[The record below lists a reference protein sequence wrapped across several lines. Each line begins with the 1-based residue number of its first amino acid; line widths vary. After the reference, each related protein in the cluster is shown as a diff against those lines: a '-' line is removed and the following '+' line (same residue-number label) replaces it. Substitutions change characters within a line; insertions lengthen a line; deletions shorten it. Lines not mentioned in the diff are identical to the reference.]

1 MAKMGIMPKSPHAIR
16 SVKEWKRVDNT
27 NVVSIHDAFT
37 TRAFGESSLIFLQDY
52 HPLSKTL
59 TKALLTPT
67 LVVGGRF
74 QPKPPITEQV
84 LWGYISQ
91 IATALKLIHD
101 NNLEAR
107 CVDVVITLTDKN
119 WICLNVCSV
128 LDVVHLDNRSRN
140 CSKKTCCISAVPC
153 P

>member
-1 MAKMGIMPKSPHAIR
+1 MAKMGITPKSPHAIR
-16 SVKEWKRVDNT
+16 SVKEWKRVDNA
-27 NVVSIHDAFT
+27 NVVSIHETFT

-59 TKALLTPT
+59 LTPT
-67 LVVGGRF
+67 LVAGGRF
-74 QPKPPITEQV
+74 QPKPPITE
-84 LWGYISQ
+84 Q

-107 CVDVVITLTDKN
+107 CVDVVKITLTDKN

-128 LDVVHLDNRSRN
+128 LEWF
-140 CSKKTCCISAVPC
+140 T
-153 P
+153 